1 MSIILFAIILFV
13 SGMIAGIGVM
23 LIAKGLANRP
33 SKWDRNLARARKR
46 ARRDRHAATKTQ
58 RKYAHL
64 AKQDAQMPRQRGVTR
79 I

>member
-1 MSIILFAIILFV
+1 MSIVIFTAMIFMA
-13 SGMIAGIGVM
+13 GMIAGIGVM

-46 ARRDRHAATKTQ
+46 ARRDRRDKAA
-58 RKYAHL
+58 
-64 AKQDAQMPRQRGVTR
+64 MPRQRGVTR

>member
-1 MSIILFAIILFV
+1 MSIILFAAMIFMA
-13 SGMIAGIGVM
+13 GMIAGIGVM
-23 LIAKGLANRP
+23 LIAKGLADRP

-58 RKYAHL
+58 RQYAYL
-64 AKQDAQMPRQRGVTR
+64 AKQDQMPRQRGVTR

>member
-1 MSIILFAIILFV
+1 MPIILFATVVFV

-23 LIAKGLANRP
+23 LIIKGLAARP

-46 ARRDRHAATKTQ
+46 ARRNKA
-58 RKYAHL
+58 
-64 AKQDAQMPRQRGVTR
+64 MPRQRGVTR